1 MVRHGKGETK
11 RRGRKLGP
19 GVKKEFYYGPTN
31 TTELSV
37 KAKRKLVQKS
47 RRLNDMARNSVYA
60 TERKAAEE
68 EERSARVLRQIREDD
83 KRYAEE
89 ASSYLPPLSESMSEG
104 AKERKRIETSLIAEE
119 AREKKKIALAAKKEA
134 ERIEA
139 QRLKQ
144 ERDTIEVRKRVYL
157 EKMRKEYE
165 DKKQSK
171 TERKIAATRKRERA
185 RTPAQKAEQLR
196 LEKKYDLEHMSFDT
210 EWKKRY
216 NEFVAKGINETK
228 ADLNAEFHTALAIDP
243 KMRKLRDPKTLWSN
257 FMNSETPPPM
267 PKVKPLPPQP
277 RESLAPVK
285 ATPVRKSYA
294 RVAKEQVFDPAFK
307 KLTVLNL
314 PTDTGRNQVDTRKLV
329 RSVYGTLTGVEIF
342 RPTPVTKP
350 VIVGIAVRGYSKMPA
365 RPDVY
370 LPKSGTEQQVTGFIT
385 YQSHEEAQKVLDH
398 HRARPI
404 KIKGKVI
411 DIQPTRLRDDE
422 MLANVVTTTDA

>member
-11 RRGRKLGP
+11 RRGRKIGP
-19 GVKKEFYYGPTN
+19 GVKKEYYYGPTN

-37 KAKRKLVQKS
+37 KAKRKLVEKS
-47 RRLNDMARNSVYA
+47 QRTRNMVRNSAYA
-60 TERKAAEE
+60 MERKEAEE
-68 EERSARVLRQIREDD
+68 AERSARALRQIREND

-119 AREKKKIALAAKKEA
+119 AREKKKVALAAKKEQ

-144 ERDTIEVRKRVYL
+144 ERDMIEARKKAFI
-157 EKMRKEYE
+157 EKTRKEYE
-165 DKKQSK
+165 EKKKAKKSK
-171 TERKIAATRKRERA
+171 SMAITRK
-185 RTPAQKAEQLR
+185 KEQLR
-196 LEKKYDLEHMSFDT
+196 LEKKYELEHLSYET
-210 EWKKRY
+210 EYQKHY
-216 NEFVAKGINETK
+216 NELVAKGIPEEKAETQ
-228 ADLNAEFHTALAIDP
+228 AELQALFAIDP
-243 KMRKLRDPKTLWSN
+243 RMRKLRDPKTLWGN
-257 FMNSETPPPM
+257 FMNSETPPPL
-267 PKVKPLPPQP
+267 PKVVAKKSVVVPVI
-277 RESLAPVK
+277 ESRRNIP
-285 ATPVRKSYA
+285 TRKSYA

-307 KLTVLNL
+307 KLTILNL

-365 RPDVY
+365 RPDIY
-370 LPKSGTEQQVTGFIT
+370 LPKSGTSQQVTAFVT

-404 KIKGKVI
+404 KIKGQVV
-411 DIQPTRLRDDE
+411 DIQPTKLRDDE

>member
-31 TTELSV
+31 KTELSV

-47 RRLNDMARNSVYA
+47 RRLNDMARNSAYA
-60 TERKAAEE
+60 MERKEAEE
-68 EERSARVLRQIREDD
+68 AERSARALKQIREDD

-104 AKERKRIETSLIAEE
+104 AKERKRIEASLIAEE

-139 QRLKQ
+139 QRAKQ
-144 ERDTIEVRKRVYL
+144 EREAIDARKKAFL
-157 EKMRKEYE
+157 EKTRAEYE
-165 DKKQSK
+165 
-171 TERKIAATRKRERA
+171 ERKKAKKSKSMAITRK
-185 RTPAQKAEQLR
+185 KDQLR
-196 LEKKYDLEHMSFDT
+196 LEKKYELEHMSYET
-210 EWKKRY
+210 ERKKHY
-216 NEFVAKGINETK
+216 NELIAKGLNEEK
-228 ADLNAEFHTALAIDP
+228 ADSQAEFLALLAVDP
-243 KMRKLRDPKTLWSN
+243 RMRKLKDPKTLWGN
-257 FMNSETPPPM
+257 FMNSETPPPL
-267 PKVKPLPPQP
+267 PKVVPKKSVVAPLPVVEH
-277 RESLAPVK
+277 RIER
-285 ATPVRKSYA
+285 TRKSYA

-350 VIVGIAVRGYSKMPA
+350 VIVGIAVRGYSKMAA

-370 LPKSGTEQQVTGFIT
+370 LPKAGTDQQVTAFVT

-404 KIKGKVI
+404 KIKGKVV
-411 DIQPTRLRDDE
+411 DIQPTKLRDDE